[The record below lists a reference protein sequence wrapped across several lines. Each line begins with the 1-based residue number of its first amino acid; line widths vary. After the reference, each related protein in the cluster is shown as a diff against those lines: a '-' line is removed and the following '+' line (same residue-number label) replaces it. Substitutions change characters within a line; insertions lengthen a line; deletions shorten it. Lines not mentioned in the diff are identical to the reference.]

1 VLVGQLH
8 GDRVPVQRQGMTIFA
23 QLAPAL
29 SDPPEPFADRL
40 RLAVAAYLARFKG
53 SSREHTESDLRC
65 YLSWCAERGLDPL
78 AAQRPH
84 LELYIRWMQ
93 EIRRFRPLPSPGGS
107 PSQRGSTGPVS
118 SHAT

>member
-1 VLVGQLH
+1 MISTPLV
-8 GDRVPVQRQGMTIFA
+8 P
-23 QLAPAL
+23 AP
-29 SDPPEPFADRL
+29 SDPPQPFTDQL

-65 YLSWCAERGLDPL
+65 YLAWCAERGLDPL

-93 EIRRFRPLPSPGGS
+93 EIRRFKPSRYPGGS
-107 PSQRGSTGPVS
+107 PSRPGSTGPASWMASWITHLPSMSAVP
-118 SHAT
+118 